1 MGKLLYGKIDESRVI
16 HKFTSKL
23 PSIGQKL
30 SMNLVWSGKVNR
42 FTRHRLTHPFHKVA
56 ADWVGGSIEVV
67 IDKIPKVDP
76 RTGRTKT
83 SRKSRTVYN
92 KGNVEVDCPVEL
104 WFVYKF
110 RTRPLDSGNCQAMS
124 KVFEDG
130 MVRCGYMDNDT
141 NEFVTWVGNLSV
153 PMGDD
158 ERFQMDYDTVEL
170 YVTSTEVTGK

>member
-1 MGKLLYGKIDESRVI
+1 MGKLLYGKIDS
-16 HKFTSKL
+16 SKVLHRFEARL

-56 ADWVGGSIEVV
+56 AEWVGGSINVV

-76 RTGRTKT
+76 KTGRTKT
-83 SRKSRTVYN
+83 SRKSRTVYE
-92 KGNVEVDCPVEL
+92 KGNVAVDRPVEL

-130 MVRCGYMDNDT
+130 MVRCGFCDNDT
-141 NEFVTWVGNLSV
+141 NEYVTWVGNLSV
-153 PMGDD
+153 PLDD
-158 ERFQMDYDTVEL
+158 ETRHNMEYDTVEL
-170 YVTSTEVTGK
+170 YVTTTDVR